1 MLANL
6 LQCDVMFQLMT
17 TVMKRACDLKAGLFA
32 ESHVQKVRR
41 INEIQKS
48 PSNSPSFQIL
58 YLIGYGLQEEET
70 GHYPFLM
77 FYERAL
83 KWKIPEMLADLLKSP
98 RVETQTSFI
107 QWAIDKFEAMKPKP
121 EESEEQMETGGE
133 GQSKLAAEEQS
144 STEAAEL
151 KEKKRLAAERQAKI
165 MAQMM
170 SAQKKFMSVNA
181 EHFAAAPSA
190 EDEEDEEVEG
200 MDWDQSGATGAAA
213 SIACLGAERKIQLEE
228 DPRET
233 CILCSEAAV
242 VNGSATEQHLVY
254 SCFVQKSNVIYG
266 PTLGL
271 DYPHVSSCG
280 HVMHA
285 SCWREYFKNERA
297 KENRRPHRQ
306 RSPGSF
312 DIDKKEFLC
321 PLCRCLSNTVL
332 PLNQSLAKIY
342 AANGGPKERVPVQME
357 FGAWLE
363 VMRSAEMFQRS
374 LPEMTLFRENAEK
387 RAAFEALCPPVHR
400 SLLPAMNELIQHF
413 VSPLKSLELRG
424 PQGAD
429 LLWRACTYT
438 IQSVEMVLRATNKP
452 LRGNLS
458 IRQSNCLSG
467 LIRVCGLMG
476 TGPEAQVELTNFDK
490 FSLYTSSDSLLH
502 MNVFERLLV
511 TLFYVPAVVYNEVAA
526 KEKEGEG
533 DPMRVD
539 DKKSVDGGEEDVEEG
554 ERQEQKKAKSETE
567 AMDAENMI
575 FTVPDT
581 KDAQCGMATGQMM
594 DFYNLR
600 LAFVLN
606 MIKIIIV
613 YDPTK
618 EEQQQQQNS
627 SEDLPPN
634 NNNTNS
640 TPTPTDVD
648 VEMPTTGAELPN
660 LLTYYQNHNIFIGR
674 DKERQRRAVASR
686 AIVEEVKHKSQTFL
700 RSSCLLFHFLTGV
713 EMPEEF
719 ECLGG
724 DTFELM
730 CEYLGLSTN
739 LESYFQC
746 EQTLQFVTSRAMHQ
760 EIIDLRKALQRVAA
774 EDQSLMSVAAQE
786 IEAKL
791 AKIEPSWLPVRRL
804 VELPE
809 DYSDLIN
816 SVSLFTCPNS
826 NLDDSRNPTMCLV
839 CGKILC
845 SQTYCCRFETARNTV
860 GACTFHASSCNNEVA
875 PFLQIRECQVMLL
888 GMNKGCM
895 VLPPYLDEYGETD
908 QGLRR
913 GNPLTLCGERYNRLH
928 LMWLSHSLHEEISRA
943 IETANS
949 IGGTQWHLL

>member
-1 MLANL
+1 MEEKKDE
-6 LQCDVMFQLMT
+6 Q
-17 TVMKRACDLKAGLFA
+17 G
-32 ESHVQKVRR
+32 
-41 INEIQKS
+41 IN
-48 PSNSPSFQIL
+48 SNSFQIL

-121 EESEEQMETGGE
+121 EESEEQMETGGGGGE

-151 KEKKRLAAERQAKI
+151 REKKRLAAERQAKI

-181 EHFAAAPSA
+181 EHFAASPAA
-190 EDEEDEEVEG
+190 DDDDNDDDDDEG
-200 MDWDQSGATGAAA
+200 MDWDQSGATGAV
-213 SIACLGAERKIQLEE
+213 ACLGAERKVQLEE

-233 CILCSEAAV
+233 CILCSEAAL

-266 PTLGL
+266 PALGV
-271 DYPHVSSCG
+271 DFPHVSSCG

-285 SCWREYFKNERA
+285 SCYREYFKNERA

-342 AANGGPKERVPVQME
+342 AANGGPKERLPVQME
-357 FGAWLE
+357 FGVWLE
-363 VMRSAEMFQRS
+363 VMRSAELFRKS
-374 LPEMTLFRENAEK
+374 LPEMTLFQRNAEK
-387 RAAFEALCPPVHR
+387 RAAFEALCPPVNR
-400 SLLPAMNELIQHF
+400 SLLPAMNELILDF
-413 VSPLKSLELRG
+413 AAPLKSLQLGE
-424 PQGAD
+424 PQGAV

-438 IQSVEMVLRATNKP
+438 IQSIEMVLRATNKP

-476 TGPEAQVELTNFDK
+476 TGPESQVQLTNFDK

-511 TLFYVPAVVYNEVAA
+511 TLFYVPAMVYKGD
-526 KEKEGEG
+526 KEAEEENV
-533 DPMRVD
+533 MTVD
-539 DKKSVDGGEEDVEEG
+539 EKREGGEEAEAEEG

-567 AMDAENMI
+567 AMDDAENMI
-575 FTVPDT
+575 EVVPDSH
-581 KDAQCGMATGQMM
+581 CGMATGQMM

-618 EEQQQQQNS
+618 EEEELS
-627 SEDLPPN
+627 SIQDPLPPTT
-634 NNNTNS
+634 NT
-640 TPTPTDVD
+640 TPTDVD

-660 LLTYYQNHNIFIGR
+660 LLTYYQNHNLFIGR
-674 DKERQRRAVASR
+674 DRERQRRAVTSR

-719 ECLGG
+719 ACLGG
-724 DTFELM
+724 DSFELM

-746 EQTLQFVTSRAMHQ
+746 EQTLQFVTARAMHQ

-774 EDQSLMSVAAQE
+774 EEQAALSVVLAQE

-791 AKIEPSWLPVRRL
+791 ARIEPAWLPVRRL

-839 CGKILC
+839 CGQVLC
-845 SQTYCCRFETARNTV
+845 SQTYCCRFEKDRNTV
-860 GACTFHASSCNNEVA
+860 GACTYHASSCNNEVA